1 MDNDKLKLLRERK
14 GLNITQVASILGI
27 DRSQYGHYENNNITI
42 PIKHLITLCNYYDV
56 SLDYILDFNITT
68 QYKNLNL
75 KTDKLKAGQRL
86 KEFRKEQKL
95 TQEQLANFLNTN
107 KSVVCRY
114 ENGTNL
120 IGFSFLYMI
129 CDKYKISADYL
140 LGRTDSPKYIQN

>member
-1 MDNDKLKLLRERK
+1 MYRRLRYLREENK
-14 GLNITQVASILGI
+14 ILQMMI
-27 DRSQYGHYENNNITI
+27 AKKIEISKSQYSLYENENVTI